1 MLKFITTRLRAR
13 QDIAVQRAA
22 QAQAETDKRAAFD
35 AESERLD
42 AEIVRLRA
50 ARDDAV
56 RERDA
61 AFADPLIAAANTH
74 ELN

>member
-22 QAQAETDKRAAFD
+22 QAQAEADKRAAFD
-35 AESERLD
+35 AES
-42 AEIVRLRA
+42 
-50 ARDDAV
+50 ARWDIEVARHRIENDKAWRV
-56 RERDA
+56 VDA